1 MSEFK
6 ETVGELFNL
15 QGNKF
20 FRTIRGLTIAP
31 GDTIRAFA
39 AGDRKSFL
47 HPFTYALTL
56 IGISLFLGNFATA
69 DHSNQ
74 LIIDVQNKT
83 EQNTIQFL
91 NQEKSGEKFK
101 ESDDI
106 LNKKKSQSKLPEFL
120 KELEYGTQPYKK
132 FIQYLGFF
140 IASIVHLLVFKNLG
154 FGLKKNSWF
163 IFYAYSHTIFLTSL
177 LSPLTFISSNTVYLS
192 IIVLLSFVFGVSFQ
206 IWSTTEYYEISFGRA
221 IKKYIFSSLIIMLFL
236 IVIGIVSVI
245 LVYLI
250 FIKG

>member
-1 MSEFK
+1 M
-6 ETVGELFNL
+6 
-15 QGNKF
+15 
-20 FRTIRGLTIAP
+20 
-31 GDTIRAFA
+31 
-39 AGDRKSFL
+39 
-47 HPFTYALTL
+47 
-56 IGISLFLGNFATA
+56 
-69 DHSNQ
+69 
-74 LIIDVQNKT
+74 
-83 EQNTIQFL
+83 
-91 NQEKSGEKFK
+91 NQEKAGEKFK

-120 KELEYGTQPYKK
+120 KELEFGTQPYKK

-154 FGLKKNSWF
+154 FGLKKNGWF

-192 IIVLLSFVFGVSFQ
+192 LIVLLSFVFGFSFQ
-206 IWSTTEYYEISFGRA
+206 IWSTAEYYEISFGRA
-221 IKKYIFSSLIIMLFL
+221 IKKYIFSSLLIMLFL
-236 IVIGIVSVI
+236 IVIGLVSAI